1 MGSFKKA
8 QHKCDSNVRA
18 NEIEK
23 SSWLGNKEAGAAS
36 EEILFK
42 FPGEHIENIR
52 SLSGKVDLMY
62 S

>member
-8 QHKCDSNVRA
+8 QHKWDSNVRA
-18 NEIEK
+18 SEIEK
-23 SSWLGNKEAGAAS
+23 SSWLGNKETGAAT
-36 EEILFK
+36 EAILFK
-42 FPGEHIENIR
+42 FPGEHIENKR